1 MKVVFWSIEFLATL
15 FELILSLIFCGIFIK
30 DTNLKQSILK
40 KIIISNI
47 ATILM
52 ILVNQIELY
61 SYMTVVAAFIITFG
75 MLIIIYPKNKI
86 KIFVLCALL
95 FLILNVIDNIV
106 AYTVSYIAKIKI
118 SEIFQ
123 KMSIYRVFAI
133 ITSKTLLVLQL

>member
-118 SEIFQ
+118 SEIVQ